1 MAGAGAI
8 PGVSSTMPSAVA
20 KVAAAGTKAA
30 SRGLQPSA
38 AQRGSAKTCGVN
50 RPGRIVTRVGC
61 ANVE

>member
-30 SRGLQPSA
+30 SRGCSRQPHTGIR
-38 AQRGSAKTCGVN
+38 QDLRGQST
-50 RPGRIVTRVGC
+50 GRIETRVGC